1 MVADDTSGRGIITVW
16 MHDSPQ
22 TVRSFSHPVEQV
34 CQFKWIYSLLR
45 LFVGYVTVKL
55 RLPTSSMIKQTM
67 HLSGSNRSNCQV
79 QAALNAVTDITKESV
94 WFIIIYCFFTV
105 DTVKVLQY
113 RLWYLLE
120 ELAEFGFV
128 REECEKNFENHW
140 ARRLFGKSWFLSHCT
155 IDPPLSQVLA
165 IL

>member
-1 MVADDTSGRGIITVW
+1 M
-16 MHDSPQ
+16 
-22 TVRSFSHPVEQV
+22 
-34 CQFKWIYSLLR
+34 
-45 LFVGYVTVKL
+45 KL

-105 DTVKVLQY
+105 GTVKFLQ
-113 RLWYLLE
+113 LSFVIFVGE

-128 REECEKNFENHW
+128 REELAEFGFVREEFEKNFENHW
-140 ARRLFGKSWFLSHCT
+140 ARCNEFK
-155 IDPPLSQVLA
+155 
-165 IL
+165 